1 MKIKNIY
8 ETAKSVLSDIED
20 ILAEIDINV
29 IIDYIRYIVAAVLVS
44 ISIVI
49 VLDTFIFNSK

>member
-1 MKIKNIY
+1 MKINNIY

-29 IIDYIRYIVAAVLVS
+29 IIDYLRYIVAAVLVS